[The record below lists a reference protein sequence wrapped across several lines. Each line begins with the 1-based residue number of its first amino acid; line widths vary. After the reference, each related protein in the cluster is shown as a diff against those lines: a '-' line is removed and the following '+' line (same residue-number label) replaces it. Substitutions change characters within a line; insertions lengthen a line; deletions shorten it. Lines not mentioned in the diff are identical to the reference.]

1 MSKKGRF
8 SSEWIQQLKGAV
20 SLVDIAR
27 ENIEL
32 KKSGNRFMGRCP
44 FHGDRTPS
52 FSVNKEFYYCFG
64 CKETGDVIKFMTTLH
79 GLSFEEACEDLAEK
93 AGIQIPESAY
103 GLDSAEER
111 AMYARRKQI
120 QEAVRL
126 NHFVSL
132 KYYHQ
137 NLLKGQGQPLFQEA
151 RDYLKERGISQ
162 QTIEQFQIGVAGG
175 QSDGLT
181 QFLKN
186 AKAPL
191 ETARQVGLIR
201 PSQKTAGD
209 FDLFRERALF
219 PLIDAR
225 GRVCGFGGRLLPSV
239 VERQKGT
246 DSKLPKYV
254 NSTESDLFQKSK
266 FLYGLFQAKVAI
278 RESETVMV
286 VEGYFDV
293 VAMHQ
298 HGFQNVVA
306 TCGTSLTDDHFKTLS
321 RLAKRVIVF
330 FDQDEA
336 GQTATVKAME
346 MGLKQGVLTYGIP
359 YESELDPDEYLLL
372 APENKAKLEG
382 WIAQAIP
389 TLDQLIERRMRET
402 EGKIEERSQAI
413 KQIISWLAMYTDP
426 VGRSLRAQQLQQKWQ
441 VPQEAMRALVA
452 AIPMRTDARIQQGA
466 PQNSAQYGQN
476 MSRRGTPG
484 VPPGPLAASANAPTP
499 QGPLRRKRPIPL
511 ADRQLLQFLVKFNDY
526 GVYFAEAKKQ
536 LPEKDSL
543 AVMFSDTE
551 VQTWVDSVAK
561 DPSGFARLKM
571 APETVVEGAISQ
583 ELRSVIMEGLLSE
596 KVAGDE
602 KVLEPL
608 LRHGLRNAWA
618 RFSQRLKQQMA
629 EADAA
634 QDIERFKELSEQFL
648 DLQRKLKDFEESYV
662 E

>member
-8 SSEWIQQLKGAV
+8 SSEWIAQLKSSI
-20 SLVDIAR
+20 SLIDIAR

-32 KKSGNRFMGRCP
+32 KKSGNRYMGRCP

-52 FSVNKEFYYCFG
+52 FSVNKDFYYCFG
-64 CKETGDVIKFMTTLH
+64 CKETGDIISFMTKLH

-93 AGIQIPESAY
+93 ANIQIPESAY
-103 GLDSAEER
+103 KLDSAEER
-111 AMYARRKQI
+111 AMYERRKQV
-120 QEAVRL
+120 QQAVRL
-126 NHFVSL
+126 NYFASF

-137 NLLKGQGQPLFQEA
+137 NLIHSRAQPQFQEA

-162 QTIEQFQIGVAGG
+162 QTIEQFQVGVAG
-175 QSDGLT
+175 QQTDGLT
-181 QFLKN
+181 QFFTT

-191 ETARQVGLIR
+191 DIARQVGLIR
-201 PSQKTAGD
+201 PSTKTLPGKTAGD
-209 FDLFRERALF
+209 FDLFRERVLF

-239 VERQKGT
+239 KPRQDKDGH
-246 DSKLPKYV
+246 DIKLPKYL

-266 FLYGLFQAKVAI
+266 FLYGLYQAKVAI
-278 RESETVMV
+278 REEETVMV

-293 VAMHQ
+293 IALHQ
-298 HGFQNVVA
+298 FGFTNVVA

-346 MGLKQGVLTYGIP
+346 LGLKQGVLTYGIQF
-359 YESELDPDEYLLL
+359 EGKLDPDEFLLES
-372 APENKAKLEG
+372 PDNKAKMQT

-389 TLDQLIERRMRET
+389 TLDQLIERTMRES
-402 EGKIEERSQAI
+402 EGDIEARSQAI
-413 KQIISWLAMYTDP
+413 KQIVAWLAMFTDP
-426 VGRSLRAQQLQQKWQ
+426 VGKSLRAQQFQQKYQ
-441 VPQEAMRALVA
+441 IPSEALRGLGGMIAAPNRSNPGQNPQNMPQRGSVNASQRVA
-452 AIPMRTDARIQQGA
+452 PGPQNVA
-466 PQNSAQYGQN
+466 PQ
-476 MSRRGTPG
+476 
-484 VPPGPLAASANAPTP
+484 P
-499 QGPLRRKRPIPL
+499 QQIRRKKPLPL
-511 ADRQLLQFLVKFNDY
+511 ADRQLLQYLVKFNEF
-526 GVYFAEAKKQ
+526 GSNFAEARKQ

-543 AVMFSDTE
+543 SVLFEDSE
-551 VQTWVDSVAK
+551 VQAWVESIAK

-571 APETVVEGAISQ
+571 APESVMEGPISQ

-596 KVAGDE
+596 TVEGDKVALE
-602 KVLEPL
+602 KL
-608 LRHGLRNAWA
+608 LRHSTRKAWA
-618 RFSQRLKQQMA
+618 RFSHQLKAQMA
-629 EADAA
+629 DADAR
-634 QDIERFKELSEQFL
+634 QDTERFKELSEQFL